1 MTSPKPEPQHLK
13 IRCIHRRQVQQ
24 NLAISALIAVFLV
37 SGCSNPAFP
46 PTNPPV
52 QQKVSAL
59 FYETTAQCEADVKR
73 QQNEYSV
80 LFKAYQK
87 KELAT
92 APKAPALKVA
102 DCAPQMLAARRE
114 HDRHAPVY
122 NSLADCQVDGIQCE
136 ATPSG
141 YSIAGYRPVFG
152 GTYLYP
158 YGGSYTTSSYV
169 YVGGSNHRIYEP
181 RTVYRSLTPGKIVT
195 SQGEVIAKNNPGRVS
210 VPQSTSFSAPSRPQ
224 GHAAR
229 GTITGRSSTGFGST
243 FKSTGRG
250 GK

>member
-1 MTSPKPEPQHLK
+1 MSAAKTETQHLQ
-13 IRCIHRRQVQQ
+13 IRYIHRKQVQQ
-24 NLAISALIAVFLV
+24 NLAISAFIAVFLV
-37 SGCSNPAFP
+37 SGCSGPTPPAA
-46 PTNPPV
+46 PPV
-52 QQKVSAL
+52 TPKVSAL

-80 LFKAYQK
+80 LLKAYQK

-102 DCAPQMLAARRE
+102 DCAPQMLAAQRE
-114 HDRHAPVY
+114 HERHAPVY
-122 NSLADCQVDGIQCE
+122 NSLADCQADGTQCE
-136 ATPSG
+136 ATPAG
-141 YSIAGYRPVFG
+141 YVTTGYRPVFG

-158 YGGSYTTSSYV
+158 YGGSYTSSSYI
-169 YVGGSNHRIYEP
+169 YMGGTNHRIYEP
-181 RTVYRSLTPGKIVT
+181 RTVYRSLTPGKVIT
-195 SQGEVIAKNNPGRVS
+195 SQGDVIAKNNPGRVS